1 MTIEIVNKQ
10 MPDSSREDSFE
21 KFLQE
26 VERSWFESMLRE
38 AEKKGLSAEAA
49 KQILELHEAAMKGE

>member
-10 MPDSSREDSFE
+10 MPDSNREDSFE

-26 VERSWFESMLRE
+26 VERSWLESITRE
-38 AEKKGLSAEAA
+38 AKKKGLSAEAA
-49 KQILELHEAAMKGE
+49 QRIKELHEEAMKGE